1 MATDLEK
8 APEALQQLVADT
20 DTGGRKATG
29 VAAGV
34 IFTVSLAWALFQL
47 WYASPLPFAFGVGIL
62 NDTEARALHLGFALF
77 LAFMAWPATRYSPRE
92 RVPIFDW
99 ALALAGAFAGAYLLL
114 FYKELATRPGQPTQ
128 ADIAIA
134 CTGLVLL
141 LEATRRA
148 VGWPMAAL
156 AAIFIAYAMLGPY
169 MPEVLQHKG
178 ASLNRLL
185 SHLWLTTE
193 GVYGIALGVSTG
205 AIFVYVLFGT
215 LLDRAG
221 GGNYMMQVSFAALG
235 HLRGGPAKVAVV
247 SSALNGMISGS
258 SVSNVVSGGIFTIP
272 LMKKAGYGGVKA
284 GAIETMSSV
293 NGQIMPPVMGA
304 AAFLMVEYV
313 GIPYS
318 DIVRHA
324 ILPATLSYIGL
335 FYIVH
340 LEALKMGMNPV
351 LQRTQRSWGDAALR
365 LGLGL
370 SGSIVVVALLY
381 HLFAAAKALL
391 GAGAPWAIG
400 AVVLALYALSIRQA
414 AGCPDLPQDI
424 DIDNPQ
430 TLDTWPTVRAGLHF
444 LLPIGTLIWC
454 LMVEEMSPSLSAFWA
469 IVVLVLLMVTQ
480 RPLIL
485 LLRQQPT
492 GDAWM
497 HGLRDVI
504 GGLTDGSRNMIGIG
518 VATATAG
525 IIVGGITLTGL
536 GLRMT
541 EFVEFVSQGNVIVM
555 LLFIAFVC
563 LVLGLGVPT
572 TANYVL
578 VATLMAP
585 VVVELGAQSGLI
597 IPLIAVHL
605 FVFYYGIMGDITPPV
620 GLATF
625 AAAAISGEDAIK
637 TGIQGSV
644 YALRT
649 VILPFIWIFN
659 PTLLLIDVG
668 SWWDLLLVVL
678 AATLAM
684 LVFAACT
691 MNWFRVKCRPWE
703 LAALTLATVF
713 LFRPD
718 YFMDFIAPEYK
729 TVAAAEA
736 FKVAGQLP
744 AGDRLVAVIA
754 GTTIE
759 GDEVKKTVAVNLG
772 AAEADGRKRL
782 TAAGLTVV
790 PLGDTLQIAGVKFG
804 SAAKKSGF
812 EQGFDIVEVK
822 VPSGRPSAHWFYLP
836 GLLLIGLVWWAQ
848 GRRAAPE
855 KGFETSARTASSRS
869 P

>member
-1 MATDLEK
+1 MATDIEK
-8 APEALQQLVADT
+8 APEALQQLVAEV
-20 DTGGRKATG
+20 DTGARKPTG
-29 VAAGV
+29 VAAQV
-34 IFTVSLAWALFQL
+34 LFTVSLAWALFQL
-47 WYASPLPFAFGVGIL
+47 WYASPLPFTFGIGIL

-77 LAFMAWPATRYSPRE
+77 LAFTAWPAFKGSPRDH
-92 RVPIFDW
+92 VPLVDW
-99 ALALAGAFAGAYLLL
+99 GLALAGAFAGAYLLL
-114 FYKELATRPGQPTQ
+114 FYNQLATRPGQPT
-128 ADIAIA
+128 AIDIAVSA
-134 CTGLVLL
+134 TGLVLL

-156 AAIFIAYAMLGPY
+156 AMLFIGYAMLGPY

-178 ASLNRLL
+178 ASLNRLM

-221 GGNYMMQVSFAALG
+221 GGNYMMQVSFATLG

-272 LMKKAGYGGVKA
+272 MMKKAGYGGVKA

-318 DIVRHA
+318 DIIKHA
-324 ILPATLSYIGL
+324 LLPAVLSYIGL

-351 LQRTQRSWGDAALR
+351 VNRPPRPLATKALR
-365 LGLGL
+365 FGLGL
-370 SGSIVVVALLY
+370 SGMVVVMGGLY
-381 HLFAAAKALL
+381 YLFAALKAGL
-391 GAGAPWAIG
+391 GEAAPWAIA
-400 AVVLALYALSIRQA
+400 AVVLALYAISVQQA
-414 AGCPDLPQDI
+414 ARSPDLPDDI
-424 DIDNPQ
+424 DIDNPKP
-430 TLDTWPTVRAGLHF
+430 LDTWPTVRAGLHF
-444 LLPIGTLIWC
+444 LMPIGTLIWC

-469 IVVLVLLMVTQ
+469 IAVLIVLMLTQ
-480 RPLIL
+480 RPLI
-485 LLRQQPT
+485 R
-492 GDAWM
+492 
-497 HGLRDVI
+497 GLRGQPVGDTWLQGGREVI

-541 EFVEFVSQGNVIVM
+541 EFVEFVSQGNVIAM

-585 VVVELGAQSGLI
+585 VVVELGAQSGLV

-625 AAAAISGEDAIK
+625 AAAAISGEDAIA
-637 TGIQGSV
+637 TGIQGSI

-659 PTLLLIDVG
+659 PQLLLIGVR
-668 SWWDLLLVVL
+668 SWFELLLVVL
-678 AATLAM
+678 ASTAAM
-684 LVFAACT
+684 LVFAAVT
-691 MNWFRVKCRPWE
+691 MNWFRVRCKAWE
-703 LAALTLATVF
+703 LLAMVLATVF

-718 YFMDFIAPEYK
+718 FFMDYVAPEYRS
-729 TVAAAEA
+729 VPAAQVYQ
-736 FKVAGQLP
+736 VAGELP
-744 AGDRLVAVIA
+744 ADERLVAVIA
-754 GTTIE
+754 GTTLE
-759 GDEVKKTVAVNLG
+759 GRELRKTVAVSLG
-772 AAEADGRKRL
+772 AAQADGRRRI
-782 TAAGLTVV
+782 AATGLQLAV
-790 PLGDTLQIAGVKFG
+790 LGDKAQVLSARFG
-804 SAAKKSGF
+804 SVARKAGF
-812 EQGFDIVEVK
+812 EEGFDIVELK
-822 VPSGRPSAHWFYLP
+822 VPSGRAAASWFYLP
-836 GLLLIGLVWWAQ
+836 GLALIALVWWAQ
-848 GRRAAPE
+848 GRRLHRRLP
-855 KGFETSARTASSRS
+855 
-869 P
+869 

>member
-1 MATDLEK
+1 MATDIEK
-8 APEALQQLVADT
+8 ASQELQQLVADT
-20 DTGGRKATG
+20 DTGGRS
-29 VAAGV
+29 AAGV
-34 IFTVSLAWALFQL
+34 LGKVIFAAALAWALFQF
-47 WYASPLPFAFGVGIL
+47 WYASPLPFILKFGVL
-62 NDTEARALHLGFALF
+62 NDTEARAIHLAFALF
-77 LAFMAWPATRYSPRE
+77 LAFLCWPAFKSSQRSK
-92 RVPIFDW
+92 VPVLDIV
-99 ALALAGAFAGAYLLL
+99 LALAGAFAGAYVML
-114 FYKELATRPGQPTQ
+114 FYAELSTRPGKPILM
-128 ADIAIA
+128 DVMVA
-134 CTGLVLL
+134 CIGLVLL

-156 AAIFIAYAMLGPY
+156 AAVFIVYAMAGPY
-169 MPEVLQHKG
+169 MPDVLAHKG

-205 AIFVYVLFGT
+205 AIFVYVLFGA

-272 LMKKAGYGGVKA
+272 LMKKAGYGGIKA

-318 DIVRHA
+318 DIVKHA
-324 ILPATLSYIGL
+324 FLPAVLSYIGL
-335 FYIVH
+335 LYIVH
-340 LEALKMGMNPV
+340 LEALKLGMQPIVQRGSRPV
-351 LQRTQRSWGDAALR
+351 GQRLTR
-365 LGLGL
+365 LGIGIA
-370 SGSIVVVALLY
+370 GSIIVVCVLYWILAAIKATLGENAGWAVLLVVAGLY
-381 HLFAAAKALL
+381 
-391 GAGAPWAIG
+391 
-400 AVVLALYALSIRQA
+400 LYTLKQA
-414 AGCPDLPQDI
+414 ANCPDLPQDI

-430 TLDTWPTVRAGLHF
+430 VLDTWPTVRAGMHF

-454 LMVEEMSPSLSAFWA
+454 LMVEEMSPALAAFWA
-469 IVVLVLLMVTQ
+469 IVVLIALMLTQ
-480 RPLIL
+480 NSLIAMFRKQPGAG
-485 LLRQQPT
+485 LLRK
-492 GDAWM
+492 GFDEVVA
-497 HGLRDVI
+497 GFN
-504 GGLTDGSRNMIGIG
+504 DGARNMIGIG
-518 VATATAG
+518 IATATAG

-541 EFVEFVSQGNVIVM
+541 EFVEFVSQGNVMLM

-637 TGIQGSV
+637 TGVQGSI

-659 PTLLLIDVG
+659 VQLLLIDIHG
-668 SWWDLLLVVL
+668 PFELISVVV
-678 AATLAM
+678 ACTVATLI
-684 LVFAACT
+684 FAAVT
-691 MNWFRVKCRPWE
+691 MQWFRVKSRIWE
-703 LAALTLATVF
+703 TLVLLFAVAL

-718 YFMDFIAPEYK
+718 FFMDKIAPEFNEVPAAKVYEIAKALPSDQNIVMVIKGTTLEGKDITK
-729 TVAAAEA
+729 TVGVQLGEA
-736 FKVAGQLP
+736 G
-744 AGDRLVAVIA
+744 
-754 GTTIE
+754 
-759 GDEVKKTVAVNLG
+759 
-772 AAEADGRKRL
+772 ADGRKRL
-782 TAAGLTVV
+782 QEVGLQLV
-790 PLGDTLQIAGVKFG
+790 PLGDSVQIGAVKFG
-804 SAAKKSGF
+804 SRAKKAGF
-812 EQGFDIVEVK
+812 EDGWDVETIK
-822 VPSGRPSAHWFYLP
+822 VPSGRASSHWFYIP
-836 GLLLIGLVWWAQ
+836 AFLLIGLVWVVQ
-848 GRRAAPE
+848 GRRLSQA
-855 KGFETSARTASSRS
+855 
-869 P
+869 